1 MKQKYL
7 LTLDDLVELT
17 QLPKSWWY
25 TRTRQTGPGSLPV
38 VKCGKYLRFRW
49 DEVQEWLRNQREV
62 EF

>member
-1 MKQKYL
+1 MKEKYL

-49 DEVQEWLRNQREV
+49 DEVQKWLRKQNEADL
-62 EF
+62 

>member
-49 DEVQEWLRNQREV
+49 DEVQEWLRNQSEV

>member
-1 MKQKYL
+1 MNQPYL

-25 TRTRQTGPGSLPV
+25 QRSRQSGAGSLPV

-49 DEVQEWLRNQREV
+49 EEVQEWLKKQNESN
-62 EF
+62 

>member
-25 TRTRQTGPGSLPV
+25 TRTRQTGPDSLPV

-49 DEVQEWLRNQREV
+49 DEVQEWLRNQSEV

>member
-7 LTLDDLVELT
+7 LNLDDLVELT

-38 VKCGKYLRFRW
+38 VKCGKYLRFCW
-49 DEVQEWLRNQREV
+49 DEVQEWLRNQSEADS
-62 EF
+62 